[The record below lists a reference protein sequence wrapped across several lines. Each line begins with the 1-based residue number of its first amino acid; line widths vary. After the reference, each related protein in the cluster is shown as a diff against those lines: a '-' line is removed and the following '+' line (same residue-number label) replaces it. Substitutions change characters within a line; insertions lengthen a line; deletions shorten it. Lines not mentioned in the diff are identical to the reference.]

1 MKKHYQGYRLI
12 NVDFDFADNAGYIYA
27 FNTMKRPNTYLMKDL
42 KLIIV
47 LGLIISVTSCG
58 IYSFTGADTGNA
70 KTFQVNFFQ
79 NNAQLIEPG
88 LDIDFTNALQDL
100 VQNQTNLNL
109 VTDNGDLIF
118 EGEITEYRIAP
129 MTATA
134 QNTAAQNRLTM
145 AVNVRYFNSLDEEK
159 DFEQRFTFFFDYPAE
174 VQLSS
179 VKSEAHE
186 VLFERITQDIFNTS
200 LANW

>member
-1 MKKHYQGYRLI
+1 
-12 NVDFDFADNAGYIYA
+12 
-27 FNTMKRPNTYLMKDL
+27 MKDL
-42 KLIIV
+42 RLIIV

-174 VQLSS
+174 DQLSS